1 MSHVFE
7 KLGSN
12 SSNVIFHVISN
23 RTVRCS
29 YNAIKALKILYSV
42 MYINFLYFGDDHT
55 EFCLVSLIG
64 FGCLRHSHVTQVDL
78 KFAM

>member
-7 KLGSN
+7 KLGLI
-12 SSNVIFHVISN
+12 SSSVIFRVISN
-23 RTVRCS
+23 RTVCCS
-29 YNAIKALKILYSV
+29 YNAIKALKILCSV

-64 FGCLRHSHVTQVDL
+64 FRCLRYSHVTQVYL